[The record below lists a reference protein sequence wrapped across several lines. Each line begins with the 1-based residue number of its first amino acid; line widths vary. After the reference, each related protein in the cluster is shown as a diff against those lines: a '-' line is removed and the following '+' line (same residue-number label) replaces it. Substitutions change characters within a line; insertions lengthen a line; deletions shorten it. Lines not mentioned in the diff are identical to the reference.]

1 MLTFLTQE
9 PGTCFGKKQ
18 SKQSDCPN
26 WLYLHVTL
34 RKHGC
39 REDTGHKNSLLV
51 FAHTNAETVL
61 LAVQPFQRKYINLF
75 NERKTVNRVENYF
88 EITIPQYEPD
98 DFRSHFRLTR
108 QSFDDLAQKIS
119 KCNEY
124 NKKSDPPVDPV
135 KDTLMFLWYI
145 GMSLHSPC
153 TCIKEHLF
161 H

>member
-1 MLTFLTQE
+1 MDAEKTLVIKTVCSCLHTQMQQQFCLLFNHFSE
-9 PGTCFGKKQ
+9 
-18 SKQSDCPN
+18 N
-26 WLYLHVTL
+26 TL
-34 RKHGC
+34 IIP
-39 REDTGHKNSLLV
+39 T
-51 FAHTNAETVL
+51 
-61 LAVQPFQRKYINLF
+61 LF

-124 NKKSDPPVDPV
+124 NKKSGPPVDPV
-135 KDTLMFLWYI
+135 KDTVMFLWYI